1 MHPSRPLAGYRR
13 RRWSGLALLLIAAV
27 ALAACSAGTS
37 GAPARTVTATPTG
50 SGGSGSPANPSSSYS
65 GPVST
70 VHVSALE
77 SDGQTYGVGMP
88 IVLLFSPA
96 PTDSSAFTKAVTV
109 TVNGQP
115 AGGAWFWEQPTAEE
129 KKSNTIE
136 AHYRPKLYWQADSS
150 VHVDIPIGG
159 LSAGKGLV
167 YSGKLTSLDIKIGDA
182 HVSKVDAGTLQ
193 MTVRSNGNVVK
204 TIPVSLGKGTTPT
217 YNGVKVVMQK
227 GEDTP
232 GASTLRPSGAVRMV
246 GPGYDEIVSWSVRIT
261 RSGEYV
267 HAAPWNSRIG
277 QASTSNGCTNLSTA
291 DAQWFYTFAQL
302 GDVVE
307 YAGTTGTKMPSW
319 DGFGDWNVPW
329 AEWAQGG
336 LLLNH

>member
-1 MHPSRPLAGYRR
+1 M
-13 RRWSGLALLLIAAV
+13 ALT
-27 ALAACSAGTS
+27 ACSTSTS
-37 GAPARTVTATPTG
+37 GAPVRTVTASPTG
-50 SGGSGSPANPSSSYS
+50 TGSSSASGSPSSAPSTYT
-65 GPVST
+65 GPVRT
-70 VHVSALE
+70 VHVTSLE

-88 IVLLFSPA
+88 IVLQFSPA

-109 TVNGQP
+109 TVDGQP
-115 AGGAWFWEQPTAEE
+115 AGGAWFWEQPTADE

-136 AHYRPKLYWQADSS
+136 AHYRPQHYWKADSS

-159 LSAGKGLV
+159 LSAGRGLV
-167 YSGKLTSLDIKIGDA
+167 YSDRLTSLDIKIGDA
-182 HVSKVDAGTLQ
+182 HVSTVDGSQGFLDMVVT
-193 MTVRSNGNVVK
+193 SNGAVVRTLK
-204 TIPVSLGKGTTPT
+204 VSLGKGATPT

-267 HAAPWNSRIG
+267 HAAPWNSQIG
-277 QASTSNGCTNLSTA
+277 QASTSNGCTNLTTA
-291 DAQWFYTFAQL
+291 DAQWFYGFAQL
-302 GDVVE
+302 GDVVK
-307 YAGTTGTKMPSW
+307 YSSTGGTTMPSW

-329 AEWAQGG
+329 GQWAQGG